1 VDIKRTYSDTAVPKA
16 LLIALAACAAIAVAG
31 ASGVVGRNLIGS
43 GASTQ
48 ATVHPAAG
56 TVLRQ
61 DNPAQATVH
70 PAAGT
75 VLRQDNPAQV
85 IAAAATGH
93 GARTTGNQIEGDNL
107 GLVSGAYGPDSD
119 LTRVLPSKPAA
130 NDPGWD
136 ARSVREGHGV

>member
-1 VDIKRTYSDTAVPKA
+1 MEIRRTYSDSNVPKA
-16 LLIALAACAAIAVAG
+16 LLIALAACAAIALAG
-31 ASGVVGRNLIGS
+31 AAGVVGKNLVGS

-61 DNPAQATVH
+61 DNPAQ
-70 PAAGT
+70 
-75 VLRQDNPAQV
+75 V
-85 IAAAATGH
+85 IAAASTGH
-93 GARTTGNQIEGDNL
+93 GARTSGGQIEGDEL
-107 GLVSGAYGPDSD
+107 GLTSGAHGPDSD

-130 NDPGWD
+130 SDPGWD